1 MLAREST
8 SLTEAV
14 TVSATPVACDGDLA
28 AGLGHP
34 RVFLDIPEG
43 GRAVCPY
50 CSREFV
56 LADGASHGQGH

>member
-14 TVSATPVACDGDLA
+14 TVSSTPIACDGDVA
-28 AGLGHP
+28 TGLGHP
-34 RVFLDIPEG
+34 RVFLDIPQG
-43 GRAVCPY
+43 GSAVCPY

-56 LADGASHGQGH
+56 LAEGASSGQGH

>member
-14 TVSATPVACDGDLA
+14 TVSSTPVACDGDVSS
-28 AGLGHP
+28 GLGHP

-43 GRAVCPY
+43 GSAVCPY
-50 CSREFV
+50 CSREFI
-56 LADGASHGQGH
+56 LAAGASHGRGH